1 MVPHC
6 ALRLKAACHKTAAM
20 RECRLLP
27 LSISVFDLRFHN
39 HGQQYSLILE
49 MRCKSGDS
57 IDLPPLSRHVFTK
70 VDIALHSARLL
81 QRIYSNKTELFLQG
95 ILQITVESPQCK
107 EGLQI
112 RSVCIHQQI
121 HIAVFPGFTPS
132 VRAKDIYRPEP
143 VPFRHRPYAP
153 GNFIQCI
160 DHSELLS
167 PLLPSLLS
175 LLYAIFS

>member
-95 ILQITVESPQCK
+95 ILQITVVPPVQRGSSNSLRLYPPADPHRCLPRLHPERKSQRHTPPGAGTFPPQAVCA
-107 EGLQI
+107 GQFHPMY
-112 RSVCIHQQI
+112 RS
-121 HIAVFPGFTPS
+121 
-132 VRAKDIYRPEP
+132 
-143 VPFRHRPYAP
+143 
-153 GNFIQCI
+153 
-160 DHSELLS
+160 
-167 PLLPSLLS
+167 
-175 LLYAIFS
+175 